1 MNYAPDK
8 HPRRSLRLS
17 GYDYAQ
23 AGAYFVTAGAFGRM
37 CAFGDVVSGEMR
49 LNDAGRIVL
58 ACWQDLA
65 NHYGHIEL
73 DEFVVMPN
81 HIHGIILLTGVS
93 TADARAGLKPAPTR
107 QQPLSEVVRGFKTFS
122 ARRINRLRDTPGQPV
137 WQRNYYERIIRNEKM
152 LDAVREYITNN
163 PAKWA
168 EDKENPQN
176 WPPPSRG
183 PRS

>member
-23 AGAYFVTAGAFGRM
+23 AGAYFVTAGAHGRV
-37 CAFGDVVSGEMR
+37 CAFGDVVSGEVR

-81 HIHGIILLTGVS
+81 HIHGIILLTGIS
-93 TADARAGLKPAPTR
+93 TAAARAGLKPALT
-107 QQPLSEVVRGFKTFS
+107 LVRS
-122 ARRINRLRDTPGQPV
+122 
-137 WQRNYYERIIRNEKM
+137 
-152 LDAVREYITNN
+152 
-163 PAKWA
+163 
-168 EDKENPQN
+168 
-176 WPPPSRG
+176 S
-183 PRS
+183 